1 MTDPDARLDRKRSG
15 QEAHWRDLIHHTVD
29 TRSSVI
35 LRTQA
40 KIITGTAEREAAL
53 EALWDIRRE
62 HPCLRIQSASGDGGY
77 ADTETLDRLLKMDV
91 VPLIP
96 VRSLQKEALPGWR
109 RAVRDPEKARQRWSK
124 IKAVLVQSIVRRLN
138 GQPHDRAKRTRRV
151 VIERLFAEGKAQ
163 HGLSRARS
171 RGLEAMLG
179 KPS

>member
-1 MTDPDARLDRKRSG
+1 
-15 QEAHWRDLIHHTVD
+15 
-29 TRSSVI
+29 
-35 LRTQA
+35 
-40 KIITGTAEREAAL
+40 
-53 EALWDIRRE
+53 
-62 HPCLRIQSASGDGGY
+62 
-77 ADTETLDRLLKMDV
+77 LKMDV

-109 RAVRDPEKARQRWSK
+109 RAVRDPEKARKRWSK

-138 GQPHDRAKRTRRV
+138 GQPHYRAIRKRRV

>member
-1 MTDPDARLDRKRSG
+1 MTDPDARLYRKSSG
-15 QEAHWRDLIHHTVD
+15 QEAHWRDLIHHSVD

-40 KIITGTAEREAAL
+40 KIITGTAEREAATC
-53 EALWDIRRE
+53 ALLDIRRE
-62 HPCLRIQSASGDGGY
+62 HPCLCKQSASGDGRY
-77 ADTETLDRLLKMDV
+77 AEPETLDRLLKMDV

-109 RAVRDPEKARQRWSK
+109 RAVRDPEKARKRWSK

-138 GQPHDRAKRTRRV
+138 GQPHYRAIRKRRV